1 MIIDETEHYFIF
13 SCLEVCIALLLY
25 HSLLWNRRR
34 ETDVKEAPR
43 FSPLQRE
50 AVATNFKISKSL
62 KKFIRKYDYS
72 IKLNENF
79 SDVIKLC
86 ARNKYRNSTWINNQI
101 IDSYTKL
108 SNTGKA
114 ISIEYFEEK
123 KMLGGLYGVIL
134 GEIFC
139 GESMFSL
146 KKNASKI
153 CIAYLAAHLID
164 SGFKIIDTQFY
175 SDHLSQFGTI
185 EIPQEEYLNI
195 LNENNLK
202 DDLSINKNLKKNI
215 LEYF

>member
-1 MIIDETEHYFIF
+1 
-13 SCLEVCIALLLY
+13 
-25 HSLLWNRRR
+25 
-34 ETDVKEAPR
+34 
-43 FSPLQRE
+43 
-50 AVATNFKISKSL
+50 
-62 KKFIRKYDYS
+62 
-72 IKLNENF
+72 
-79 SDVIKLC
+79 
-86 ARNKYRNSTWINNQI
+86 
-101 IDSYTKL
+101 
-108 SNTGKA
+108 
-114 ISIEYFEEK
+114 
-123 KMLGGLYGVIL
+123 MLGGLYGVIL

>member
-1 MIIDETEHYFIF
+1 MFLSKDIVLQAYKRGLFPMSDSHEDPYIFWVNPEQRGIIH
-13 SCLEVCIALLLY
+13 L
-25 HSLLWNRRR
+25 N
-34 ETDVKEAPR
+34 
-43 FSPLQRE
+43 
-50 AVATNFKISKSL
+50 NFKISKSL
-62 KKFIRKYDYS
+62 KKFIKKLSFS
-72 IKLNENF
+72 IKINENF

-86 ARNKYRNSTWINNQI
+86 AKNKYRNSTWINKQI

-108 SNTGKA
+108 SITGKA
-114 ISIEYFEEK
+114 ISIEYFEEGR
-123 KMLGGLYGVIL
+123 MLGGLYGVIL

-185 EIPQEEYLNI
+185 KISQEKYLNI

-202 DDLSINKNLKKNI
+202 KDLTINKNLKKNI

>member
-1 MIIDETEHYFIF
+1 MFLSKDIVLQAYKKGLFPMSDSHEDPYIFWVNPEQRGIIH
-13 SCLEVCIALLLY
+13 L
-25 HSLLWNRRR
+25 N
-34 ETDVKEAPR
+34 
-43 FSPLQRE
+43 
-50 AVATNFKISKSL
+50 NFKISKSL
-62 KKFIRKYDYS
+62 TKFIQKFSFS
-72 IKLNENF
+72 IKINENL

-86 ARNKYRNSTWINNQI
+86 AKNKYRNSTWINKQI

-108 SNTGKA
+108 SITGKA
-114 ISIEYFEEK
+114 ISIEYFEEGR
-123 KMLGGLYGVIL
+123 MLGGLYGVIL

-185 EIPQEEYLNI
+185 KISQEKYLNI

-202 DDLSINKNLKKNI
+202 KDLTINKNLKKNI

>member
-1 MIIDETEHYFIF
+1 MFLSEDIVLQAYKKGLFPMSDSHEDPYIFWVNPEQRGIIHLD
-13 SCLEVCIALLLY
+13 
-25 HSLLWNRRR
+25 
-34 ETDVKEAPR
+34 
-43 FSPLQRE
+43 
-50 AVATNFKISKSL
+50 NFKISKSL
-62 KKFIRKYDYS
+62 KKYIRKYNYS
-72 IKLNENF
+72 IKINENF

-86 ARNKYRNSTWINNQI
+86 AKNKYRDSTWINNQI

-108 SNTGKA
+108 SSAGKA
-114 ISIEYFEEK
+114 ISIEYFEKEN
-123 KMLGGLYGVIL
+123 MLGGLYGVIL

-153 CIAYLAAHLID
+153 CIAHLAAHLIE

-175 SDHLSQFGTI
+175 SNHLSQFGTI

-202 DDLSINKNLKKNI
+202 DDLSINKNLKGHI

>member
-1 MIIDETEHYFIF
+1 MFLSKDIVLQAYKKGLFPMSDSHEDPYIFWVNPEQRGIIH
-13 SCLEVCIALLLY
+13 L
-25 HSLLWNRRR
+25 N
-34 ETDVKEAPR
+34 
-43 FSPLQRE
+43 
-50 AVATNFKISKSL
+50 NFKISKSL
-62 KKFIRKYDYS
+62 KKFIKKLSFS
-72 IKLNENF
+72 IKINENF

-86 ARNKYRNSTWINNQI
+86 AKNKYRNSTWINKQI

-108 SNTGKA
+108 SITGKA
-114 ISIEYFEEK
+114 ISIEYFEEGR
-123 KMLGGLYGVIL
+123 MLGGLYGVIL

-185 EIPQEEYLNI
+185 KISQEKYLNI

-202 DDLSINKNLKKNI
+202 KDLTINKNLKKNI

>member
-1 MIIDETEHYFIF
+1 MFLSKDIVLQAYKKGLFPMSDSHEDPYIFWVNPEQRGIIHLND
-13 SCLEVCIALLLY
+13 
-25 HSLLWNRRR
+25 
-34 ETDVKEAPR
+34 
-43 FSPLQRE
+43 
-50 AVATNFKISKSL
+50 FKISKSL
-62 KKFIRKYDYS
+62 KKFIKKLSFS
-72 IKLNENF
+72 IKINENF

-86 ARNKYRNSTWINNQI
+86 AKNKYRNSTWINKQI

-108 SNTGKA
+108 SITGKA
-114 ISIEYFEEK
+114 ISIEYFEEGR
-123 KMLGGLYGVIL
+123 MLGGLYGVIL

-185 EIPQEEYLNI
+185 KIPQEKYLNI

-202 DDLSINKNLKKNI
+202 KDLTINKNLKKNI

>member
-1 MIIDETEHYFIF
+1 MFLSKDIVLQAYKKGLFPMSDSHKDPYIFWVNPEQRGIIH
-13 SCLEVCIALLLY
+13 L
-25 HSLLWNRRR
+25 N
-34 ETDVKEAPR
+34 
-43 FSPLQRE
+43 
-50 AVATNFKISKSL
+50 NFKISKSL
-62 KKFIRKYDYS
+62 KKFIKKLSFS
-72 IKLNENF
+72 IKINENF

-86 ARNKYRNSTWINNQI
+86 AKNKYRNSTWINKQI

-108 SNTGKA
+108 SITGKA
-114 ISIEYFEEK
+114 ISIEYFEEGR
-123 KMLGGLYGVIL
+123 MLGGLYGVIL

-185 EIPQEEYLNI
+185 KIPQEEYLNI

-202 DDLSINKNLKKNI
+202 KDLTINKNLKKNI

>member
-1 MIIDETEHYFIF
+1 MFLSKDIVLQAYKKGLFPMSDSHEDPYIFWVNPEQRGIIHLND
-13 SCLEVCIALLLY
+13 
-25 HSLLWNRRR
+25 
-34 ETDVKEAPR
+34 
-43 FSPLQRE
+43 
-50 AVATNFKISKSL
+50 FKISKSL
-62 KKFIRKYDYS
+62 KKLIRKRNYS
-72 IKLNENF
+72 IKINENF

-86 ARNKYRNSTWINNQI
+86 AKNKYRDSTWINDQI
-101 IDSYTKL
+101 IESYTKL
-108 SNTGKA
+108 SRTGKA

-123 KMLGGLYGVIL
+123 KMFGGLYGVIL

-185 EIPQEEYLNI
+185 KIPQKDYLNI
-195 LNENNLK
+195 LNTNNLK
-202 DDLSINKNLKKNI
+202 NDLLINKILKKNI
-215 LEYF
+215 LDYF

>member
-1 MIIDETEHYFIF
+1 MFLSKDIVLQAYKKGLFPMSDSHKDPYIFWVNPKQRGIIH
-13 SCLEVCIALLLY
+13 L
-25 HSLLWNRRR
+25 N
-34 ETDVKEAPR
+34 
-43 FSPLQRE
+43 
-50 AVATNFKISKSL
+50 NFKISKSL
-62 KKFIRKYDYS
+62 KKLIKKYDYT
-72 IKLNENF
+72 IKVNENF

-86 ARNKYRNSTWINNQI
+86 AKNRYRNSTWINNQI

-108 SNTGKA
+108 SNAGKA
-114 ISIEYFEEK
+114 ISIEYFEKEK
-123 KMLGGLYGVIL
+123 ILGGLYGVIL

-153 CIAYLAAHLID
+153 CIAYLAAYLID

-185 EIPQEEYLNI
+185 EIPQEEYLSI

-202 DDLSINKNLKKNI
+202 DDLSINKKLKKNI

>member
-1 MIIDETEHYFIF
+1 MFLSKDIVLQAYKKGLFPMSDSHEDPYIFWVNPEQRGIIH
-13 SCLEVCIALLLY
+13 L
-25 HSLLWNRRR
+25 N
-34 ETDVKEAPR
+34 
-43 FSPLQRE
+43 
-50 AVATNFKISKSL
+50 NFKISKSL
-62 KKFIRKYDYS
+62 KKFIKKLSFS
-72 IKLNENF
+72 IKINENF

-86 ARNKYRNSTWINNQI
+86 AKNKYRNSTWINKQI

-108 SNTGKA
+108 SITGIA
-114 ISIEYFEEK
+114 ISIEYFEEGR
-123 KMLGGLYGVIL
+123 MLGGLYGVIL

-185 EIPQEEYLNI
+185 KISQEKYLNI

-202 DDLSINKNLKKNI
+202 KDLTINKNLKKNI

>member
-1 MIIDETEHYFIF
+1 MFLSKDIVLQAYKKGLFPMSDSHEDPYIFWVNPEQRGIIH
-13 SCLEVCIALLLY
+13 L
-25 HSLLWNRRR
+25 N
-34 ETDVKEAPR
+34 
-43 FSPLQRE
+43 
-50 AVATNFKISKSL
+50 NFKISKSL

-86 ARNKYRNSTWINNQI
+86 AKNKYRNSTWINSQI
-101 IDSYTKL
+101 IESYTKL
-108 SNTGKA
+108 SHTGKA

-123 KMLGGLYGVIL
+123 KMLGGLYGLVL

-146 KKNASKI
+146 KNNASKI

-185 EIPQEEYLNI
+185 EIPRKEYLKI

-215 LEYF
+215 LKYF

>member
-1 MIIDETEHYFIF
+1 MFLSKDIVLQAYKKGLFPMSDSHEDPYIFWVNPEQRGIIH
-13 SCLEVCIALLLY
+13 L
-25 HSLLWNRRR
+25 N
-34 ETDVKEAPR
+34 
-43 FSPLQRE
+43 
-50 AVATNFKISKSL
+50 NFKISKSL
-62 KKFIRKYDYS
+62 KKFIKKLSFS
-72 IKLNENF
+72 IKINENF

-86 ARNKYRNSTWINNQI
+86 AKNKYRNSTWINKQI

-108 SNTGKA
+108 SITGKA
-114 ISIEYFEEK
+114 ISIEYFEEER
-123 KMLGGLYGVIL
+123 MLGGLYGVIL

-146 KKNASKI
+146 KNNASKI

-185 EIPQEEYLNI
+185 KISQEKYLNI

-202 DDLSINKNLKKNI
+202 KDLTINKNLKKNI

>member
-1 MIIDETEHYFIF
+1 MFLSKDIVLQAYKKGLFPMSDSHKDPYIFWVNPKQRGIIH
-13 SCLEVCIALLLY
+13 L
-25 HSLLWNRRR
+25 N
-34 ETDVKEAPR
+34 
-43 FSPLQRE
+43 
-50 AVATNFKISKSL
+50 NFKISKSL
-62 KKFIRKYDYS
+62 KKLIKKYDYT
-72 IKLNENF
+72 IKVNENF

-86 ARNKYRNSTWINNQI
+86 AKNRYRNSTWINNQI

-108 SNTGKA
+108 SNAGKA
-114 ISIEYFEEK
+114 ISIEYFEKEK
-123 KMLGGLYGVIL
+123 ILGGLYGVIL

-153 CIAYLAAHLID
+153 CIAYLAAYLID

-185 EIPQEEYLNI
+185 EIPQEEYLSI

-202 DDLSINKNLKKNI
+202 DDLSINKKLKKNI
-215 LEYF
+215 

>member
-1 MIIDETEHYFIF
+1 MFLSKDIVLQAYKKGLFPMSDSHKDPYIFWVNPKQRGIIH
-13 SCLEVCIALLLY
+13 L
-25 HSLLWNRRR
+25 N
-34 ETDVKEAPR
+34 
-43 FSPLQRE
+43 
-50 AVATNFKISKSL
+50 NFKISKSL
-62 KKFIRKYDYS
+62 KKLIKKYDYT
-72 IKLNENF
+72 IKVNENF

-86 ARNKYRNSTWINNQI
+86 AKNRYRNSTWINNQI

-108 SNTGKA
+108 SNAGKA
-114 ISIEYFEEK
+114 ISIEYFEKEK
-123 KMLGGLYGVIL
+123 ILGGLYGVIL

-153 CIAYLAAHLID
+153 CIAYLAAYLID

-185 EIPQEEYLNI
+185 EIPQEEYLSI

-202 DDLSINKNLKKNI
+202 DDLSINKKLKKNI
-215 LEYF
+215 IEYF

>member
-1 MIIDETEHYFIF
+1 MFLSKDIVLQAYKKGLFPMSDSH
-13 SCLEVCIALLLY
+13 
-25 HSLLWNRRR
+25 
-34 ETDVKEAPR
+34 EAPYI
-43 FSPLQRE
+43 FWVNPEQRGIIYLK
-50 AVATNFKISKSL
+50 NFKISKSL
-62 KKFIRKYDYS
+62 KKFIRKNNYS
-72 IKLNENF
+72 IKINENF

-86 ARNKYRNSTWINNQI
+86 AKNKYRDSTWINNQI

-114 ISIEYFEEK
+114 ISIEYFEKE

-153 CIAYLAAHLID
+153 CITHLAAHLID

-185 EIPQEEYLNI
+185 EIPQ
-195 LNENNLK
+195 
-202 DDLSINKNLKKNI
+202 
-215 LEYF
+215 

>member
-1 MIIDETEHYFIF
+1 MFLSKDIVLQAYKKGLFPMSDSHEDPYIFWVNPEQRGIIH
-13 SCLEVCIALLLY
+13 L
-25 HSLLWNRRR
+25 N
-34 ETDVKEAPR
+34 
-43 FSPLQRE
+43 
-50 AVATNFKISKSL
+50 NFKISKSL
-62 KKFIRKYDYS
+62 KKFIKKLSFS
-72 IKLNENF
+72 IKINENF

-86 ARNKYRNSTWINNQI
+86 AKNKYRNSTWINKQI

-108 SNTGKA
+108 SITSKA
-114 ISIEYFEEK
+114 ISIEYFEEGR
-123 KMLGGLYGVIL
+123 MLGGLYGVIL

-185 EIPQEEYLNI
+185 KISQEKYLNI

-202 DDLSINKNLKKNI
+202 KDLTINKNLKKNI

>member
-1 MIIDETEHYFIF
+1 MFLSKDIVLQAYKKGLFPMSDSHEDPYIFWVNPEQRGIIY
-13 SCLEVCIALLLY
+13 L
-25 HSLLWNRRR
+25 N
-34 ETDVKEAPR
+34 
-43 FSPLQRE
+43 
-50 AVATNFKISKSL
+50 NFKISKSL
-62 KKFIRKYDYS
+62 KKFIKKLSFS
-72 IKLNENF
+72 IKINENF

-86 ARNKYRNSTWINNQI
+86 AKNKYRNSTWINKQI

-108 SNTGKA
+108 SITGKA
-114 ISIEYFEEK
+114 ISIEYFEEGR
-123 KMLGGLYGVIL
+123 MLGGLYGVIL

-185 EIPQEEYLNI
+185 KIPQEEYLNI

-202 DDLSINKNLKKNI
+202 KDLTINKNLKKNI

>member
-1 MIIDETEHYFIF
+1 MFLSKDIVLQAYKKGLFPMSDSYKDPYIFWVNPEQRGIIY
-13 SCLEVCIALLLY
+13 L
-25 HSLLWNRRR
+25 N
-34 ETDVKEAPR
+34 
-43 FSPLQRE
+43 
-50 AVATNFKISKSL
+50 NFKISKSL
-62 KKFIRKYDYS
+62 KKFIRKLSYS
-72 IKLNENF
+72 IKINENF

-86 ARNKYRNSTWINNQI
+86 AKNKYRNSTWINKQI

-108 SNTGKA
+108 SITGKA
-114 ISIEYFEEK
+114 ISIEYFEEER
-123 KMLGGLYGVIL
+123 MLGGLYGVIL

-185 EIPQEEYLNI
+185 KIPQEKYLNI

-202 DDLSINKNLKKNI
+202 KDLTINKNLKKNI

>member
-1 MIIDETEHYFIF
+1 MFLSKDIVLQAYKKGLFPMSDSYKDPYIFWVNPEQRGIIY
-13 SCLEVCIALLLY
+13 L
-25 HSLLWNRRR
+25 N
-34 ETDVKEAPR
+34 
-43 FSPLQRE
+43 
-50 AVATNFKISKSL
+50 NFKISKSL
-62 KKFIRKYDYS
+62 RKFIRKNNYS

-86 ARNKYRNSTWINNQI
+86 AKNKYRNSTWINNQI

-108 SNTGKA
+108 SSTGKA
-114 ISIEYFEEK
+114 ISIEYYEEK

-146 KKNASKI
+146 KKNASKV
-153 CIAYLAAHLID
+153 CITYLAAHLID

-185 EIPQEEYLNI
+185 KIPQKKYLKI
-195 LNENNLK
+195 LNANNLK
-202 DDLSINKNLKKNI
+202 NDLSICKNLKRNI

>member
-1 MIIDETEHYFIF
+1 MFLSKDIVLQAYKKGLFPMSDSHEDPYVFWVNPEQRGIIH
-13 SCLEVCIALLLY
+13 L
-25 HSLLWNRRR
+25 N
-34 ETDVKEAPR
+34 
-43 FSPLQRE
+43 
-50 AVATNFKISKSL
+50 NFKISKSL
-62 KKFIRKYDYS
+62 KKFIKKLNFS
-72 IKLNENF
+72 IKINENF

-86 ARNKYRNSTWINNQI
+86 AKNKYRNSTWINKQI

-108 SNTGKA
+108 SITGKA
-114 ISIEYFEEK
+114 ISIEYFEEGR
-123 KMLGGLYGVIL
+123 MLGGLYGVIL

-185 EIPQEEYLNI
+185 KIPQKEYLNI

-202 DDLSINKNLKKNI
+202 NDLTIDKNLKKNI

>member
-1 MIIDETEHYFIF
+1 MFLSKDIVLQAYKKGLFPMSDSHKDPYIFWVNPKQRGIIH
-13 SCLEVCIALLLY
+13 L
-25 HSLLWNRRR
+25 N
-34 ETDVKEAPR
+34 
-43 FSPLQRE
+43 
-50 AVATNFKISKSL
+50 NFKISKSL
-62 KKFIRKYDYS
+62 KKLIKKYDYT
-72 IKLNENF
+72 IKVNENF

-86 ARNKYRNSTWINNQI
+86 AKNRYRNSTWINNQI

-108 SNTGKA
+108 SKAGKA
-114 ISIEYFEEK
+114 ISIEYFEKEK
-123 KMLGGLYGVIL
+123 ILGGLYGVIL

-153 CIAYLAAHLID
+153 CIAYLAAYLID

-185 EIPQEEYLNI
+185 EIPQKEYLSI

-202 DDLSINKNLKKNI
+202 DDLSINKKLKKNI

>member
-1 MIIDETEHYFIF
+1 MFLSKDIVLQAYKKGLFPMSDSHEDPYIFWVNPEQIGIIH
-13 SCLEVCIALLLY
+13 L
-25 HSLLWNRRR
+25 N
-34 ETDVKEAPR
+34 
-43 FSPLQRE
+43 
-50 AVATNFKISKSL
+50 NFKISKSL
-62 KKFIRKYDYS
+62 KKFIKKLSFS
-72 IKLNENF
+72 IKINENF

-86 ARNKYRNSTWINNQI
+86 AKNKYRNSTWINKQI

-108 SNTGKA
+108 SITGKA
-114 ISIEYFEEK
+114 ISIEYFEEGR
-123 KMLGGLYGVIL
+123 MLGGLYGVIL

-185 EIPQEEYLNI
+185 KISQEKYLNI

-202 DDLSINKNLKKNI
+202 KDLTINKNLKKNI

>member
-1 MIIDETEHYFIF
+1 MFLSKDIVLQAYKKGLFPMSDSHKDPYIFWVNPEQRGIIH
-13 SCLEVCIALLLY
+13 L
-25 HSLLWNRRR
+25 N
-34 ETDVKEAPR
+34 
-43 FSPLQRE
+43 
-50 AVATNFKISKSL
+50 NFKISKSL
-62 KKFIRKYDYS
+62 KKFIKKLSFS
-72 IKLNENF
+72 IKINENF

-86 ARNKYRNSTWINNQI
+86 AKNKYRNSTWINKQI

-108 SNTGKA
+108 SITGKA
-114 ISIEYFEEK
+114 ISIEYFEEGR
-123 KMLGGLYGVIL
+123 MLGGLYGVIL

-185 EIPQEEYLNI
+185 KISQEKYLNI

-202 DDLSINKNLKKNI
+202 KDLTINKNLKKNI

>member
-1 MIIDETEHYFIF
+1 MFLSKDIVLQAYKKGLFPMSDSHKDPYIFWVNPEQRGIIH
-13 SCLEVCIALLLY
+13 L
-25 HSLLWNRRR
+25 N
-34 ETDVKEAPR
+34 
-43 FSPLQRE
+43 
-50 AVATNFKISKSL
+50 NFKISKSL
-62 KKFIRKYDYS
+62 KKLIRKYNYS

-86 ARNKYRNSTWINNQI
+86 AKNKYRNSTWINNQI

-108 SNTGKA
+108 SSSGKA
-114 ISIEYFEEK
+114 ISIEYFEEEI
-123 KMLGGLYGVIL
+123 MLGGLYGVIL

-146 KKNASKI
+146 KNNASKI

-185 EIPQEEYLNI
+185 KIPQREYLNI

-202 DDLSINKNLKKNI
+202 NDLLINKNLKKNI